1 MRISKKAIRN
11 KVEYLNG
18 KQGYSITVFERQGLY
33 SRLTV
38 KRYDT
43 ELICKVLSNKEIWD
57 RLTVIDKEIH
67 THKENITIVIR
78 DYLTNNY
85 IYEFTLDSDLDYE
98 VKNCYRLSPKRVD
111 VDEKNNKIT
120 IFR

>member
-1 MRISKKAIRN
+1 MKISKKAIRN

-38 KRYDT
+38 KKYGT

-57 RLTVIDKEIH
+57 RLTAIDKDIH
-67 THKENITIVIR
+67 AKRENITIVIR
-78 DYLTNNY
+78 DYLTNYY
-85 IYEFTLDSDLDYE
+85 IYEFTVDSDLDYE
-98 VKNCYRLSPKRVD
+98 VKNCHRLSPKRID

-120 IFR
+120 IFK

>member
-1 MRISKKAIRN
+1 MRISKKAIRD

-38 KRYDT
+38 KKYDT
-43 ELICKVLSNKEIWD
+43 ELICKVLSNREIWD
-57 RLTVIDKEIH
+57 RLTIIDNDINAK
-67 THKENITIVIR
+67 KENITIVIR
-78 DYLTNNY
+78 DYLTNYY
-85 IYEFTLDSDLDYE
+85 IYEFTVDSDLDYE
-98 VKNCYRLSPKRVD
+98 VKNCNKLSPKRID

-120 IFR
+120 IFK

>member
-1 MRISKKAIRN
+1 MRISKEAIRE

-38 KRYDT
+38 KKYDT
-43 ELICKVLSNKEIWD
+43 ELICKVLSNREIWD

-67 THKENITIVIR
+67 ANKENITIVIR
-78 DYLTNNY
+78 DYLTNYY
-85 IYEFTLDSDLDYE
+85 IYEFTVDSDLDYE
-98 VKNCYRLSPKRVD
+98 VKNCNKLSPKKVD
-111 VDEKNNKIT
+111 VDVKNNKIT
-120 IFR
+120 IFK

>member
-1 MRISKKAIRN
+1 MRISKKAIRE

-38 KRYDT
+38 KKYDT
-43 ELICKVLSNKEIWD
+43 ELICKVLSNREIWD
-57 RLTVIDKEIH
+57 RLTIIDKEIH
-67 THKENITIVIR
+67 ANKENITIVIR
-78 DYLTNNY
+78 DYLTNYY
-85 IYEFTLDSDLDYE
+85 IYEFTVDSDLDYE
-98 VKNCYRLSPKRVD
+98 VKNCHKLSPKRID

-120 IFR
+120 IFK

>member
-1 MRISKKAIRN
+1 MRISKKAIRD

-38 KRYDT
+38 KKYDT

-57 RLTVIDKEIH
+57 RLKVIDKEIH
-67 THKENITIVIR
+67 AKKENITIVIR

-85 IYEFTLDSDLDYE
+85 IYEFTVDSDLDYE
-98 VKNCYRLSPKRVD
+98 IKNCNKLSPKRID

-120 IFR
+120 IFK

>member
-38 KRYDT
+38 KKYDT

-57 RLTVIDKEIH
+57 RLTAIDKDIH
-67 THKENITIVIR
+67 AKKENITIVIR
-78 DYLTNNY
+78 DYLTNYY
-85 IYEFTLDSDLDYE
+85 IYEFTVDSDLDYE
-98 VKNCYRLSPKRVD
+98 VKNCNKLSPKRVD

-120 IFR
+120 IFK

>member
-38 KRYDT
+38 KKYDT

-57 RLTVIDKEIH
+57 RLTIIDNDINAK
-67 THKENITIVIR
+67 KENITIVIR
-78 DYLTNNY
+78 DYLTNYY
-85 IYEFTLDSDLDYE
+85 IYEFTVDSDLDYE
-98 VKNCYRLSPKRVD
+98 VKNCHKLSPKRID

-120 IFR
+120 IFK

>member
-1 MRISKKAIRN
+1 MRISKKAIR
-11 KVEYLNG
+11 KRVEFLNG

-38 KRYDT
+38 KKYGT

-67 THKENITIVIR
+67 ANKENITIVIR
-78 DYLTNNY
+78 DYLTNSY
-85 IYEFTLDSDLDYE
+85 IYEFTVDSELDYE
-98 VKNCYRLSPKRVD
+98 VKNCHRLSPKRID
-111 VDEKNNKIT
+111 VDEENNKIT
-120 IFR
+120 IFK

>member
-1 MRISKKAIRN
+1 MRISKQAIRE
-11 KVEYLNG
+11 KVEYLND

-38 KRYDT
+38 KKYDT

-57 RLTVIDKEIH
+57 RLTIIDNEINAK
-67 THKENITIVIR
+67 KENITIVIR
-78 DYLTNNY
+78 DYLTNYY
-85 IYEFTLDSDLDYE
+85 IYEFTVDSDLDYE
-98 VKNCYRLSPKRVD
+98 VKNCNKLSPKRVD

-120 IFR
+120 IFK

>member
-1 MRISKKAIRN
+1 MRISKEAIRE

-38 KRYDT
+38 KKYDT
-43 ELICKVLSNKEIWD
+43 ELICKVLSNREIWD
-57 RLTVIDKEIH
+57 RLTVIDNEINAN
-67 THKENITIVIR
+67 KENITIVIR
-78 DYLTNNY
+78 DYLTNYY
-85 IYEFTLDSDLDYE
+85 IYEFTVDSDLDYE
-98 VKNCYRLSPKRVD
+98 VKNCNKLSPKRVD

-120 IFR
+120 IFK

>member
-11 KVEYLNG
+11 RVEYLNG
-18 KQGYSITVFERQGLY
+18 KQGYSITVFERQGLN

-38 KRYDT
+38 KKYDT

-57 RLTVIDKEIH
+57 RLTAIDKDIH
-67 THKENITIVIR
+67 AKKENITIVIR
-78 DYLTNNY
+78 DYLTNYY
-85 IYEFTLDSDLDYE
+85 IYEFTVDSDLDYE
-98 VKNCYRLSPKRVD
+98 VKNCNKLSPKRVD

-120 IFR
+120 IFK

>member
-1 MRISKKAIRN
+1 MRISKRAIRD

-38 KRYDT
+38 KKYDT

-57 RLTVIDKEIH
+57 RLTIIDNEINAK
-67 THKENITIVIR
+67 KENITIVIR
-78 DYLTNNY
+78 DYLTNYY
-85 IYEFTLDSDLDYE
+85 IYEFTVDSDLDYE
-98 VKNCYRLSPKRVD
+98 VNNCNKLSPKRID

-120 IFR
+120 IFK

>member
-43 ELICKVLSNKEIWD
+43 ELICKVLSNKEIWN

-98 VKNCYRLSPKRVD
+98 VKNCHRLSPKRID

-120 IFR
+120 IFK

>member
-1 MRISKKAIRN
+1 MRISKEAIR
-11 KVEYLNG
+11 KRVEFLNG

-38 KRYDT
+38 KKYGT

-57 RLTVIDKEIH
+57 RLTIIDNEINAK
-67 THKENITIVIR
+67 KENITIVIR
-78 DYLTNNY
+78 DYLTNYY
-85 IYEFTLDSDLDYE
+85 IYEFTVDSDLDYE
-98 VKNCYRLSPKRVD
+98 VKNCHRLSPKRID

-120 IFR
+120 IFK